1 MPAKISQRPGKGFS
15 GLVFPDEMSDIFF
28 ITLQEQPLTHA
39 SLRYPTFATSL
50 TGYVTSEIAED
61 EVLGT
66 RLLQEYFMLQA
77 L

>member
-15 GLVFPDEMSDIFF
+15 GLVLPDEMSDIFF

-61 EVLGT
+61 DWELDFY
-66 RLLQEYFMLQA
+66 RSILCYRHSK
-77 L
+77 